1 MVDGGGEVLV
11 KKLQRLGRGFYISSI
26 KQAWIDVG
34 VGGGAE
40 GGNANGGVTSAS
52 GTTDNTKAKRT
63 TKIEVLVIS
72 VLVSGVLGVIAFGLI
87 LFSKK
92 RKEDKARMDAFRNS
106 SIESSFQGSP
116 SRRTKG
122 SGKRTPKHKVN
133 TSATPPTTGRGRADR
148 AQRARS

>member
-92 RKEDKARMDAFRNS
+92 RKARMDAFRNS
-106 SIESSFQGSP
+106 SIKSSFQSQALP
-116 SRRTKG
+116 
-122 SGKRTPKHKVN
+122 
-133 TSATPPTTGRGRADR
+133 
-148 AQRARS
+148 